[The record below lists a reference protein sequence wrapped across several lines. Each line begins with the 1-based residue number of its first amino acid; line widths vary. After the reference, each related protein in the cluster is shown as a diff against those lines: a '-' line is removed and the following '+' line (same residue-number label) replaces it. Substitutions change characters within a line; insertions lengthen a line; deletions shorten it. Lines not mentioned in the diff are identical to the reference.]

1 MIGYFEVFFNNTKEA
16 SKISRKD
23 DHELRVNSG
32 IKSGIVGLLANLLLV
47 IIKVFAGLR
56 AGSVSIL
63 ADAIN
68 SFGDSAGALLTIGG
82 FYIANKPADEEHPY
96 GHQRAEYISGLI
108 ISIIIIIVGIE
119 FFISSIQKIMN
130 PTSVESS
137 KVVFYILL
145 VSILS
150 KVILAIYYHF
160 LNKKIKTG
168 SIVIEALVKD
178 SLNDA
183 LMTSVIVISYLTEIQ
198 FDLYIDGYVGAAV
211 ALMII
216 IVGAQ
221 SILEASNDLLGVR
234 PSKELVKE
242 MQEVLD
248 SYVSIVDYHDL
259 LIHKYGPDNYFV
271 TVHIEMDARW
281 SLLEAH
287 AVIDDIEREF
297 KEKFNSATVCH
308 LDPIV
313 LNNDKYNKIY
323 GLIKRTLKTA
333 DEKFHFHD
341 FRVIEEPDKQEIHL
355 DLVVPRHISYSDD
368 EMYQLLKNELSKE
381 YPEFD
386 LILKFD
392 RNYLLE

>member
-1 MIGYFEVFFNNTKEA
+1 MKEA

-23 DHELRVNSG
+23 EYELRVNTG
-32 IKSGIVGLLANLLLV
+32 IKSGIIGLLANLMLV
-47 IIKVFAGLR
+47 IIKVFAGLT

-96 GHQRAEYISGLI
+96 GHQRVEYISGLI
-108 ISIIIIIVGIE
+108 ISIVIIIVGVE
-119 FFISSIQKIMN
+119 FFFSSIQKIMN
-130 PTSVESS
+130 PTGVESS
-137 KVVFYILL
+137 KVVLYILL
-145 VSILS
+145 ISILT
-150 KVILAIYYHF
+150 KLILAIYYHS
-160 LNKKIKTG
+160 LNKKIAKG
-168 SIVIEALVKD
+168 SVLIEALVKD

-183 LMTSVIVISYLTEIQ
+183 LMTSVIVVSYVIEIQ
-198 FDLYIDGYVGAAV
+198 YELYIDGYVGAVV
-211 ALMII
+211 ALFII
-216 IVGAQ
+216 IVGIQ
-221 SILEASNDLLGVR
+221 SIIEASNDLIGVR

-242 MQEVLD
+242 MQKVLD
-248 SYVSIVDYHDL
+248 SYDSIVDYHDL

-287 AVIDDIEREF
+287 AVIDDIEKEF

-313 LNNDKYNKIY
+313 LNNDKYNEIY
-323 GLIKRTLKTA
+323 LLVKKTLKTA

-341 FRVIEEPDKQEIHL
+341 FRVIEEQDKQEIHL
-355 DLVVPRHISYSDD
+355 DLVVPRHISWSDE
-368 EMYQLLKNELSKE
+368 EMYELLETVLAKE

-392 RNYLLE
+392 RNYLLN